1 MIVTNSQGQLI
12 LDEPTN
18 YLDIP
23 SVIWLQQYLQSLE
36 ETTILLVAHDRAF
49 LDEVTQETII
59 LREQKLNYHEGAIS
73 ACERAA
79 AKKRKYK
86 IRMRDALGKKREA
99 IEKSIS
105 EGAKAARKTG
115 DDNKARMVKIRQKK
129 LDDRFGVEVN
139 DKGHRY
145 VCLKYLMQQR
155 FNEAVYRFKLNRD
168 FGGASSD
175 TIPPTIQT

>member
-1 MIVTNSQGQLI
+1 

-23 SVIWLQQYLQSLE
+23 SVIWLQQYLQNLE

-59 LREQKLNYHEGAIS
+59 LREQKLTYHDGAIS

-79 AKKRKYK
+79 AKKRKSK
-86 IRMRDALGKKREA
+86 VRMRDALDKKREA
-99 IEKSIS
+99 MEKSIS
-105 EGAKAARKTG
+105 EGARAARKTG
-115 DDNKARMVKIRQKK
+115 DDNKARMAKIRQKK

-139 DKGHRY
+139 EKGHRC
-145 VCLKYLMQQR
+145 VCFKYL
-155 FNEAVYRFKLNRD
+155 
-168 FGGASSD
+168 
-175 TIPPTIQT
+175 I